1 MGQRK
6 KDSIPHEELN
16 LWILHSYDLPASHRD
31 CMVIK
36 AYYKVLITHVPH
48 TVRISNVMFV
58 NRIREMTSFEESNL
72 RPWDSMLPMYYH

>member
-6 KDSIPHEELN
+6 KSLIPHEELN
-16 LWILHSYDLPASHRD
+16 LWILHSDALPSSHRD

-36 AYYKVLITHVPH
+36 TYYKVLMTHVPH

-72 RPWDSMLPMYYH
+72 RPSDSMLRMYYH

>member
-6 KDSIPHEELN
+6 KSLIPHEELN
-16 LWILHSYDLPASHRD
+16 LWILHSDALPSSHRD

-36 AYYKVLITHVPH
+36 AYYKVLMIHVPH

-58 NRIREMTSFEESNL
+58 NRIMATFEESNL
-72 RPWDSMLPMYYH
+72 RPSDSMLPMYYH